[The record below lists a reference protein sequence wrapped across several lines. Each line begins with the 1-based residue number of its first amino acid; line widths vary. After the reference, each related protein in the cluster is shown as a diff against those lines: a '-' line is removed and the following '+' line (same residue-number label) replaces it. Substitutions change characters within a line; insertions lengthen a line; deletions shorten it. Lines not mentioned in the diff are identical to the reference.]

1 MSHCWQEGW
10 LPRKI
15 RELKA
20 ELRRAGFAVRP
31 GKGSHTVWKH
41 PLGQQRVTL
50 AGGDGDD
57 AQGYQE
63 RQVRAALDEVQ
74 RRRP

>member
-1 MSHCWQEGW
+1 M
-10 LPRKI
+10 PRKI

-20 ELRRAGFAVRP
+20 ELRRADFAVRS

-41 PLGQQRVTL
+41 PLGRERVTL

-74 RRRP
+74 RRKP